1 MRHLGV
7 AAILLKTTLMRRRLP
22 FLALL
27 LLGTAGLSACST
39 STNPT
44 LITPATATDVFASRI
59 QQHGSA
65 WRSESI
71 PTAGS
76 VTIQLSSVSQADAV
90 VALSLGTIN
99 GSSCVPTQS
108 VQTAANSA
116 ANSPQ
121 ITANLA
127 IGTYCVQVSDIG
139 NLTTIVDFTVLVIR
153 PY

>member
-22 FLALL
+22 VLALV
-27 LLGTAGLSACST
+27 LLGAASLSACST
-39 STNPT
+39 TTDP
-44 LITPATATDVFASRI
+44 LTPATVTVVFASRI

-65 WRSESI
+65 WRSFSV

-76 VTIQLSSVSQADAV
+76 VTVQLTSVSQADAIV
-90 VALSLGTIN
+90 GLGIGTVN
-99 GSSCVPTQS
+99 GNNCVPTQS
-108 VQTAANSA
+108 LQTAASSA

-127 IGTYCVQVSDIG
+127 VGTYCVQLSDVG
-139 NLTTIVDFTVLVIR
+139 NLTTIVDFTVLIVT